1 MYSLYLF
8 DLDGTLINSLDDL
21 ADACNWML
29 SQSGFPTH
37 SLDEYRHFVGN
48 GVYKLVERALP
59 ESHRTP
65 EEVTA
70 FKAVFDAR
78 YEAHCMDKTRPYPGV
93 PELLKA
99 LKTGGFRLA
108 VLSNKSDAFVQ
119 AIVSG
124 IFGAGFFDA
133 VRGQLDGIP
142 KKPAPDGV
150 WSLLKE
156 LSVSR
161 ENALFI
167 GDSDVDI
174 LTAKNAGLPS
184 AGAVW
189 GFRGREELQKAGAD
203 FLVEAPKE
211 IAAL

>member
-8 DLDGTLINSLDDL
+8 DLDGTLINSLEDL

-99 LKTGGFRLA
+99 LKTGGARLA

-119 AIVSG
+119 TIVSG

-133 VRGQLDGIP
+133 
-142 KKPAPDGV
+142 V

-184 AGAVW
+184 AGAIW

-211 IAAL
+211 IAAF